1 MRYSI
6 PVCAD
11 EARFRRLR
19 AKKIDRGMYKA
30 VEGVK
35 QIGTKL
41 LPSKEQTYEVLDF
54 VGIFIDECCRV
65 SAGTVPYDT
74 IIIIVIIQS
83 SSTVVL

>member
-19 AKKIDRGMYKA
+19 AKKFDRGMYKA

-54 VGIFIDECCRV
+54 VGSRRSSFIDECCRV
-65 SAGTVPYDT
+65 SGG
-74 IIIIVIIQS
+74 
-83 SSTVVL
+83 STV